1 MTMKLAIYPGTFD
14 PVTNGHLDIVER
26 AAMLFDQVV
35 VAVTTNSA
43 KNPMFSVAERLEMF
57 REVTQHFSN
66 VRVESF
72 SGLLVE
78 YAAGRGASVLIRGL
92 RAISDFEYESQ
103 MALINR
109 KISHGMDTVFLTANE
124 KYTYLN
130 STIVKEVARFGGD
143 VTCFVPAAVNER
155 IRQKLAQ
162 T

>member
-1 MTMKLAIYPGTFD
+1 MKLAIYPGTFD

-66 VRVESF
+66 VHVESF

-162 T
+162 A

>member
-1 MTMKLAIYPGTFD
+1 MRVAIYPGTFD

-26 AAMLFDQVV
+26 AAMLFDQVI

-43 KNPMFSVAERLEMF
+43 KNPMFSIAERLDMF
-57 REVTQHFSN
+57 QEVTQHLSN
-66 VRVESF
+66 VQIESF

-78 YAAGRGASVLIRGL
+78 YAARRGASVLIRGL

-109 KISHGMDTVFLTANE
+109 KISHGMDTVFLTASE
-124 KYTYLN
+124 KNTYLN

-155 IRQKLAQ
+155 IRKKLAKP
-162 T
+162 

>member
-1 MTMKLAIYPGTFD
+1 MKLAIYPGTFD

-162 T
+162 A

>member
-1 MTMKLAIYPGTFD
+1 MKLAIYPGTFD

-57 REVTQHFSN
+57 REVTQHFTN

-109 KISHGMDTVFLTANE
+109 KISRGMDTVFLTANE

-162 T
+162 A

>member
-1 MTMKLAIYPGTFD
+1 MKLAIYPGTFD

-57 REVTQHFSN
+57 REATRHFSN

-162 T
+162 A

>member
-1 MTMKLAIYPGTFD
+1 MRLAIYPGTFD

-26 AAMLFDQVV
+26 AAMLFDQVI

-43 KNPMFSVAERLEMF
+43 KNPMFSVAERLDMF
-57 REVTQHFSN
+57 REVTQHLSN
-66 VRVESF
+66 VQIESF

-78 YAAGRGASVLIRGL
+78 YAARRGASVLIRGL

-143 VTCFVPAAVNER
+143 VTCFVPTTVNER

>member
-1 MTMKLAIYPGTFD
+1 MKLAIYPGTFD

-66 VRVESF
+66 VHVESF

>member
-1 MTMKLAIYPGTFD
+1 MKLAIYPGTFD

>member
-1 MTMKLAIYPGTFD
+1 MKLAIYPGTFD

-57 REVTQHFSN
+57 REVTQHFTN

-143 VTCFVPAAVNER
+143 VTCFVPAVVNER

-162 T
+162 A

>member
-1 MTMKLAIYPGTFD
+1 MKLAIYPGTFD

-109 KISHGMDTVFLTANE
+109 KISHGMDTVFLTASE

-162 T
+162 A

>member
-66 VRVESF
+66 VHVESF

-162 T
+162 A

>member
-1 MTMKLAIYPGTFD
+1 MKLAIYPGTFD

-26 AAMLFDQVV
+26 AATLFDQVI

-43 KNPMFSVAERLEMF
+43 KNPMFSIAERLDMF
-57 REVTQHFSN
+57 REVTQHLSN
-66 VRVESF
+66 VQIESF

-109 KISHGMDTVFLTANE
+109 KISHGMDTVFLTASE
-124 KYTYLN
+124 KNTYLN

-155 IRQKLAQ
+155 IRQKLSQ

>member
-1 MTMKLAIYPGTFD
+1 MRLAIYPGTFD

-26 AAMLFDQVV
+26 AAMLFDQVI

-43 KNPMFSVAERLEMF
+43 KDPMFSLAELLDMF
-57 REVTQHFSN
+57 AEATKHLPSVQI
-66 VRVESF
+66 ESF

-78 YAAGRGASVLIRGL
+78 YAASRGASVLIRGL

-109 KISHGMDTVFLTANE
+109 KISRGMDTVFLTANE

-143 VTCFVPAAVNER
+143 VTCFVPAVVNQR
-155 IRQKLAQ
+155 IRQKLAKP
-162 T
+162 

>member
-1 MTMKLAIYPGTFD
+1 MRVAIYPGTFD

-26 AAMLFDQVV
+26 AAMLFDQVI
-35 VAVTTNSA
+35 VAVTTNST
-43 KNPMFSVAERLEMF
+43 KNPMFSIAERLDMF
-57 REVTQHFSN
+57 QEVTQHLSN
-66 VRVESF
+66 VQIESF

-78 YAAGRGASVLIRGL
+78 YAARRGASVLIRGL

-109 KISHGMDTVFLTANE
+109 KISHGMDTVFLTASE
-124 KYTYLN
+124 KNTYLN

-155 IRQKLAQ
+155 IRKKLAKP
-162 T
+162 

>member
-1 MTMKLAIYPGTFD
+1 MKLAIYPGTFD

-109 KISHGMDTVFLTANE
+109 KISHGMDTVFLTASE

>member
-1 MTMKLAIYPGTFD
+1 MRVAIYPGTFD

-26 AAMLFDQVV
+26 AAMLFDQVI
-35 VAVTTNSA
+35 VAVTTNST
-43 KNPMFSVAERLEMF
+43 KNPMFSLAERLDMF
-57 REVTQHFSN
+57 QEVTQHLSN
-66 VRVESF
+66 VQIESF

-78 YAAGRGASVLIRGL
+78 YAARRGASVLIRGL

-109 KISHGMDTVFLTANE
+109 KISHGMDTVFLTASE
-124 KYTYLN
+124 KNTYLN

-155 IRQKLAQ
+155 IRKKLAKP
-162 T
+162 